1 MLISHHLLL
10 SKIYVSKNI
19 VADLVKDKLI
29 VVYAERSGIPIMF
42 NSREVVALN
51 QILWTFCSSPVIAI
65 QGVILIASLQKKM
78 SSSVFVTKAKCL
90 PWKPQSPCSWKNY
103 TLRGADSDLNHQL
116 QPYNTLLLFVIST
129 LNLLS
134 CNNYKT
140 NNGVGFPISLTCSEE

>member
-51 QILWTFCSSPVIAI
+51 QIL
-65 QGVILIASLQKKM
+65 
-78 SSSVFVTKAKCL
+78 
-90 PWKPQSPCSWKNY
+90 
-103 TLRGADSDLNHQL
+103 
-116 QPYNTLLLFVIST
+116 
-129 LNLLS
+129 
-134 CNNYKT
+134 
-140 NNGVGFPISLTCSEE
+140 